1 MICFDRLYKNAIVTC
16 GQVSWLPVGSLR
28 VHEQIHSCN
37 PRAHLQRCAGLNQCW
52 HPHRNQVSS
61 KTFLHF
67 DLRGCC
73 LIAITWAAFFR
84 LVLSRFEIETA
95 TNGESPVEAEDEEE
109 VWLFWK
115 NGFKEIKSKSIREL
129 AQDAK
134 EGQKEDQEVVSY
146 YRSKID

>member
-1 MICFDRLYKNAIVTC
+1 M
-16 GQVSWLPVGSLR
+16 
-28 VHEQIHSCN
+28 
-37 PRAHLQRCAGLNQCW
+37 
-52 HPHRNQVSS
+52 
-61 KTFLHF
+61 
-67 DLRGCC
+67 
-73 LIAITWAAFFR
+73 
-84 LVLSRFEIETA
+84 LSRFEIETA